1 MYPQKSRD
9 NSTYFNHGKIQ
20 VMSRRR
26 VDPQPPSEKVAKS
39 ENRGQR
45 GRRAAKSA
53 AVATITV
60 DRPHGLA
67 VLSHS
72 DRRLLAI
79 VVGVSIAAGILNN
92 TNGNPVLSFIVSAI
106 ALGAIARLVVRS
118 VEAISDRIGR
128 GLNGLLQSL
137 LGNLPEIFVILFALK
152 AGLYEIVKATIVGSV
167 IANIL
172 LVMGIA
178 FVVGGRKYGRQS
190 FNVVSARQLSM
201 LLALSVFALAI
212 PSLVASFNTPAVA
225 YEREITVVISLL
237 LIVLFL
243 ASIPDTIRHTSHESP
258 VTGTREALV
267 AASEAD
273 EHGSWPF
280 NVAALM
286 VLVAL
291 SGSIVVSSWFVDV
304 LPTAMSTLGISEAF
318 AGLIIVALASN
329 VVESFS
335 GIQLAARN
343 QQSYALQ
350 IILQSPV
357 QVAMIVA
364 PLIALAAPLVG
375 AATFTLVL
383 SPLLLAV
390 MFMAVFIAIIVVS
403 DGQSTWF
410 EGAALITLYLGI
422 ATAFWWG

>member
-1 MYPQKSRD
+1 
-9 NSTYFNHGKIQ
+9 
-20 VMSRRR
+20 MSRRR
-26 VDPQPPSEKVAKS
+26 VDPQPPSEKAPRS
-39 ENRGQR
+39 ESRGQR
-45 GRRAAKSA
+45 GRRAAKA
-53 AVATITV
+53 GAVATITV

-79 VVGVSIAAGILNN
+79 VVGVSTTAGILHN
-92 TNGNPVLSFIVSAI
+92 TNGNPVLSFLAATV

-118 VEAISDRIGR
+118 VEAISDRIGQ
-128 GLNGLLQSL
+128 GLNGTLQSL

-167 IANIL
+167 IAKIL

-178 FVVGGRKYGRQS
+178 FVVSGRKSGRQA

-212 PSLVASFNTPAVA
+212 PSLAASFNTPAVE
-225 YEREITVVISLL
+225 YEREITVIISLL

-243 ASIPDTIRHTSHESP
+243 ASIPDTIRHVDHESP
-258 VTGTREALV
+258 VTGTNEALV
-267 AASEAD
+267 AAAEAD
-273 EHGSWPF
+273 EHGQWPF

-291 SGSIVVSSWFVDV
+291 TGSIVVSSWFVDV

-329 VVESFS
+329 VVEGFS
-335 GIQLAARN
+335 GIQLAARG

-390 MFMAVFIAIIVVS
+390 MFMAVFIAIVVVS

-422 ATAFWWG
+422 ATAFWWS

>member
-1 MYPQKSRD
+1 
-9 NSTYFNHGKIQ
+9 
-20 VMSRRR
+20 MSRRR
-26 VDPQPPSEKVAKS
+26 VDPQPPSEKAPRS
-39 ENRGQR
+39 ESRGQR
-45 GRRAAKSA
+45 GRRAAKA
-53 AVATITV
+53 GAVATITV

-79 VVGVSIAAGILNN
+79 VVGVSTTAGILHN
-92 TNGNPVLSFIVSAI
+92 TNGNPVLSFLAATV

-118 VEAISDRIGR
+118 VEAISDRIGQ
-128 GLNGLLQSL
+128 GLNGTLQSL

-178 FVVGGRKYGRQS
+178 FVVSGRKFGRQA

-212 PSLVASFNTPAVA
+212 PSLAASFNTPAVE
-225 YEREITVVISLL
+225 YEREITVIISLL

-243 ASIPDTIRHTSHESP
+243 ASIPDTIRHVDHESP
-258 VTGTREALV
+258 VTGTNEALV
-267 AASEAD
+267 AAAEAD
-273 EHGSWPF
+273 EHGQWPF

-291 SGSIVVSSWFVDV
+291 TGSIVVSSWFVDV

-329 VVESFS
+329 VVEGFS
-335 GIQLAARN
+335 GIQLAARG

-390 MFMAVFIAIIVVS
+390 MFMAVFIAIVVVS

-422 ATAFWWG
+422 ATAFWWS

>member
-1 MYPQKSRD
+1 
-9 NSTYFNHGKIQ
+9 
-20 VMSRRR
+20 MSRRR
-26 VDPQPPSEKVAKS
+26 VDPQPPSEKAPRSKS
-39 ENRGQR
+39 RGQR
-45 GRRAAKSA
+45 GRRAAKA
-53 AVATITV
+53 GAVATITV

-79 VVGVSIAAGILNN
+79 VVGVSTTAGILHN
-92 TNGNPVLSFIVSAI
+92 TNGNPVLSFLAATV

-118 VEAISDRIGR
+118 VEAISDRIGQ
-128 GLNGLLQSL
+128 GLNGTLQSL

-178 FVVGGRKYGRQS
+178 FVVSGRKFGRQA

-212 PSLVASFNTPAVA
+212 PSLAASFNTPAVE
-225 YEREITVVISLL
+225 YEREITVIISLL

-243 ASIPDTIRHTSHESP
+243 ASIPDTIRHVDHESP
-258 VTGTREALV
+258 VTGTNEALV
-267 AASEAD
+267 AAAEAD
-273 EHGSWPF
+273 EHGQWPF

-291 SGSIVVSSWFVDV
+291 TGSIVVSSWFVDV

-329 VVESFS
+329 VVEGFS
-335 GIQLAARN
+335 GIQLAARG

-357 QVAMIVA
+357 QVAMIIA

-390 MFMAVFIAIIVVS
+390 MFMAVFIAIVVVS

-422 ATAFWWG
+422 ATAFWWS

>member
-1 MYPQKSRD
+1 
-9 NSTYFNHGKIQ
+9 
-20 VMSRRR
+20 MSRRR
-26 VDPQPPSEKVAKS
+26 VDPQPETKKVPSSKKS
-39 ENRGQR
+39 
-45 GRRAAKSA
+45 GRRATKANK
-53 AVATITV
+53 VATITV

-79 VVGVSIAAGILNN
+79 VLGTTTAAGILNS
-92 TNGNPVLSFIVSAI
+92 TSGNPVLSFLTSAL

-152 AGLYEIVKATIVGSV
+152 AGLYEIAKATIVGSV

-178 FVVGGRKYGRQS
+178 FVVGGRKYGRQT

-212 PSLVASFNTPAVA
+212 PSLAASFNTPAVE

-243 ASIPDTIRHTSHESP
+243 ASIPDTIRHANHESP
-258 VTGTREALV
+258 VTGTNEALV
-267 AASEAD
+267 AASEVN
-273 EHGSWPF
+273 EHGQWPI
-280 NVAALM
+280 NVAAM
-286 VLVAL
+286 MALVAL
-291 SGSIVVSSWFVDV
+291 TGSIVVSSWFVQV
-304 LPTAMSTLGISEAF
+304 LPTAMSDLGISEAF

-335 GIQLAARN
+335 GIQLALRD

-357 QVAMIVA
+357 QVAMIVT

-375 AATFTLVL
+375 AGTFTLVL

-390 MFMAVFIAIIVVS
+390 MFMAVFIAIVVVS
-403 DGQSTWF
+403 DGESSWF

>member
-1 MYPQKSRD
+1 
-9 NSTYFNHGKIQ
+9 
-20 VMSRRR
+20 MSRRR
-26 VDPQPPSEKVAKS
+26 VDPQPPSEKVARS
-39 ENRGQR
+39 ESR

-53 AVATITV
+53 SVATITV

-67 VLSHS
+67 VLSNS

-79 VVGVSIAAGILNN
+79 VFGISIAAGILNN
-92 TNGNPVLSFIVSAI
+92 TNGNPVLSFIASAI

-137 LGNLPEIFVILFALK
+137 LGNLPEIFVILFALQ

-172 LVMGIA
+172 LVMGLA

-212 PSLVASFNTPAVA
+212 PSLVASFNTPAVV

-237 LIVLFL
+237 LIILFL
-243 ASIPDTIRHTSHESP
+243 ASIPDTIRHASHESP

-273 EHGSWPF
+273 EHGQWTI
-280 NVAALM
+280 NVSIFM
-286 VLVAL
+286 VLVAIT
-291 SGSIVVSSWFVDV
+291 GSIVVSSWFVDV

-329 VVESFS
+329 VVEGIS
-335 GIQLAARN
+335 GIKLAARN

-364 PLIALAAPLVG
+364 PIIALAAPLVG

-390 MFMAVFIAIIVVS
+390 MFMAVFIAIVVVS

>member
-1 MYPQKSRD
+1 
-9 NSTYFNHGKIQ
+9 
-20 VMSRRR
+20 MSRRR
-26 VDPQPPSEKVAKS
+26 VDPQPPSEKAKKS
-39 ENRGQR
+39 KNREQR

-53 AVATITV
+53 SVATITV

-92 TNGNPVLSFIVSAI
+92 TNGNPVLSFLTAAI

-118 VEAISDRIGR
+118 VEAVSDRIGR
-128 GLNGLLQSL
+128 GLNGTLQSL

-178 FVVGGRKYGRQS
+178 FVVSGRKFGRQA

-212 PSLVASFNTPAVA
+212 PSLVASFNTPAVE
-225 YEREITVVISLL
+225 YEREITVIISLL

-243 ASIPDTIRHTSHESP
+243 ASIPDTIRHVDHESP
-258 VTGTREALV
+258 ITGTNEALI
-267 AASEAD
+267 AASEVD
-273 EHGSWPF
+273 EHGQWPF
-280 NVAALM
+280 NIAALM
-286 VLVAL
+286 VLVAIT
-291 SGSIVVSSWFVDV
+291 GSIVVSSWFVDV
-304 LPTAMSTLGISEAF
+304 LPSAMSTLGISEAF

-329 VVESFS
+329 VVEGFS
-335 GIQLAARN
+335 GIQLAARG

-390 MFMAVFIAIIVVS
+390 MFMAVFIAIVVVS

-422 ATAFWWG
+422 ATAFWWS

>member
-1 MYPQKSRD
+1 
-9 NSTYFNHGKIQ
+9 
-20 VMSRRR
+20 MSRRR
-26 VDPQPPSEKVAKS
+26 VDPQPESEKVAS
-39 ENRGQR
+39 SGYR
-45 GRRAAKSA
+45 GRRAAKA
-53 AVATITV
+53 GKVATITV
-60 DRPHGLA
+60 ERPHGLA

-79 VVGVSIAAGILNN
+79 VLGITTAAGILNN
-92 TNGNPVLSFIVSAI
+92 TSGNPVLAFLTSAI

-118 VEAISDRIGR
+118 VEAISHRIGR

-212 PSLVASFNTPAVA
+212 PSLAATFNTPAVE
-225 YEREITVVISLL
+225 YEREITVIISLL

-243 ASIPDTIRHTSHESP
+243 ASIPDTIRHANHESP
-258 VTGTREALV
+258 VTGTNEALV
-267 AASEAD
+267 AASEVD
-273 EHGSWPF
+273 EHGQWPF

-291 SGSIVVSSWFVDV
+291 TGSIVVSSWFVEV
-304 LPTAMSTLGISEAF
+304 LPSAMSTLGISEAF

-329 VVESFS
+329 VVESFA
-335 GIQLAARN
+335 GVQLALRD

-364 PLIALAAPLVG
+364 PLIALVAPLVG

-390 MFMAVFIAIIVVS
+390 MFMAVFIAIVVVS

>member
-1 MYPQKSRD
+1 
-9 NSTYFNHGKIQ
+9 
-20 VMSRRR
+20 MSRRR
-26 VDPQPPSEKVAKS
+26 VDPQPESEKVTGS
-39 ENRGQR
+39 GIR
-45 GRRAAKSA
+45 GRRAIKADK
-53 AVATITV
+53 VATITV
-60 DRPHGLA
+60 ERPHGLA
-67 VLSHS
+67 VLSNS

-79 VVGVSIAAGILNN
+79 VLGVTTAAGILNS
-92 TNGNPVLSFIVSAI
+92 TNGSPVLAFLTSAI
-106 ALGAIARLVVRS
+106 ALGSIARLVVRS
-118 VEAISDRIGR
+118 VEAVSDRIGR

-172 LVMGIA
+172 LVMGVA

-212 PSLVASFNTPAVA
+212 PSLAASFNTPAVE
-225 YEREITVVISLL
+225 YERQITVVISLL

-243 ASIPDTIRHTSHESP
+243 ASIPDTIRHANHESP
-258 VTGTREALV
+258 VTGTNEALV
-267 AASEAD
+267 AARETE
-273 EHGSWPF
+273 EHGQWTS
-280 NVAALM
+280 NVAILM
-286 VLVAL
+286 VLVAI
-291 SGSIVVSSWFVDV
+291 SGSIVVSSWFVEV
-304 LPTAMSTLGISEAF
+304 LPPAMSTLGISEAF

-335 GIQLAARN
+335 GIQLAARD

-390 MFMAVFIAIIVVS
+390 MFMAVFIAIVVVS

>member
-1 MYPQKSRD
+1 
-9 NSTYFNHGKIQ
+9 
-20 VMSRRR
+20 MSRRR
-26 VDPQPPSEKVAKS
+26 VDPQPPSEKAPRS
-39 ENRGQR
+39 ESRGQRGQR
-45 GRRAAKSA
+45 GRRAAKA
-53 AVATITV
+53 GAVATITV

-79 VVGVSIAAGILNN
+79 VVGVSTTAGILHN
-92 TNGNPVLSFIVSAI
+92 TNGNPVLSFLAATV

-118 VEAISDRIGR
+118 VEAISDRIGQ
-128 GLNGLLQSL
+128 GLNGTLQSL

-178 FVVGGRKYGRQS
+178 FVVSGRKFGRQA

-212 PSLVASFNTPAVA
+212 PSLAASFNTPAVE
-225 YEREITVVISLL
+225 YEREITVIISLL

-243 ASIPDTIRHTSHESP
+243 ASIPDTIRHVDHESP
-258 VTGTREALV
+258 VTGTNEALV
-267 AASEAD
+267 AAAEAD
-273 EHGSWPF
+273 EHGQWPF

-291 SGSIVVSSWFVDV
+291 TGSIVVSSWFVDV

-329 VVESFS
+329 VVEGFS
-335 GIQLAARN
+335 GIQLAARG

-357 QVAMIVA
+357 QVAMIIA

-390 MFMAVFIAIIVVS
+390 MFMAVFIAIVVVS

-422 ATAFWWG
+422 ATAFWWS

>member
-1 MYPQKSRD
+1 
-9 NSTYFNHGKIQ
+9 
-20 VMSRRR
+20 MSRRR
-26 VDPQPPSEKVAKS
+26 VDPQPESEKVKRSSKRA
-39 ENRGQR
+39 
-45 GRRAAKSA
+45 RRAVNTN

-79 VVGVSIAAGILNN
+79 VVGVSIAAGILHN
-92 TNGNPVLSFIVSAI
+92 TNGNPVLSFLVAAI

-172 LVMGIA
+172 LVMGLA
-178 FVVGGRKYGRQS
+178 FVVGGRKYGRQA

-212 PSLVASFNTPAVA
+212 PSLAASFNTPAVE
-225 YEREITVVISLL
+225 YEREITVIISLL

-243 ASIPDTIRHTSHESP
+243 ASIPDTIRHANHESP
-258 VTGTREALV
+258 VTGTKEALV
-267 AASEAD
+267 AASEVD
-273 EHGSWPF
+273 DHGQWTL
-280 NVAALM
+280 NVAGFM
-286 VLVAL
+286 VLVAIA
-291 SGSIVVSSWFVDV
+291 GSILVSSWFVDV

-329 VVESFS
+329 VVETFS
-335 GIQLAARN
+335 GIQLAYRD

-350 IILQSPV
+350 IILQAPV

-390 MFMAVFIAIIVVS
+390 MFMAVFIAIVVVS

>member
-1 MYPQKSRD
+1 
-9 NSTYFNHGKIQ
+9 
-20 VMSRRR
+20 MSRRR
-26 VDPQPPSEKVAKS
+26 VDPQPESEKVAS
-39 ENRGQR
+39 SGYR
-45 GRRAAKSA
+45 GRRAAKA
-53 AVATITV
+53 GKVATITV
-60 DRPHGLA
+60 ERPHGLA

-79 VVGVSIAAGILNN
+79 VLGITTAAGILNN
-92 TNGNPVLSFIVSAI
+92 TSGNPVLAFLTSAI

-118 VEAISDRIGR
+118 VEAISHRIGR

-178 FVVGGRKYGRQS
+178 FVVGGRKYGRQT

-212 PSLVASFNTPAVA
+212 PSLAATFNTPAVE
-225 YEREITVVISLL
+225 YEREITVIISLL

-243 ASIPDTIRHTSHESP
+243 ASIPDTIRHANHESP
-258 VTGTREALV
+258 VTGTNEALV
-267 AASEAD
+267 AASEVD
-273 EHGSWPF
+273 EHGQWPF

-291 SGSIVVSSWFVDV
+291 TGSIVVSSWFVEV
-304 LPTAMSTLGISEAF
+304 LPSAMSTLGISEAF

-329 VVESFS
+329 VVESFA
-335 GIQLAARN
+335 GVQLALRD

-364 PLIALAAPLVG
+364 PLIALVAPLVG

-390 MFMAVFIAIIVVS
+390 MFMAVFIAIVVVS

>member
-1 MYPQKSRD
+1 
-9 NSTYFNHGKIQ
+9 
-20 VMSRRR
+20 MSRRR
-26 VDPQPPSEKVAKS
+26 VDPQPESEKV
-39 ENRGQR
+39 NRSGK
-45 GRRAAKSA
+45 RAHRAINSN

-60 DRPHGLA
+60 ERPHGLA

-79 VVGVSIAAGILNN
+79 VVGVSIAAGILHN
-92 TNGNPVLSFIVSAI
+92 TNGNPVISFITSAI

-128 GLNGLLQSL
+128 GANGLLQSL

-212 PSLVASFNTPAVA
+212 PSLAASFNTPAVE

-237 LIVLFL
+237 LIALFL
-243 ASIPDTIRHTSHESP
+243 ASIPDTIRHANHESP
-258 VTGTREALV
+258 VTGTKEALV
-267 AASEAD
+267 AASEVD
-273 EHGSWPF
+273 EHGTWPF

-291 SGSIVVSSWFVDV
+291 TGSIVVSSWFVDV
-304 LPTAMSTLGISEAF
+304 LPSAMSTLGISEAF

-335 GIQLAARN
+335 GIQLALRD

-364 PLIALAAPLVG
+364 PLIALSAPLVG

-390 MFMAVFIAIIVVS
+390 MFMAVFIAIVVVS

>member
-1 MYPQKSRD
+1 
-9 NSTYFNHGKIQ
+9 
-20 VMSRRR
+20 MSRRR
-26 VDPQPPSEKVAKS
+26 VDPQPESEKVS
-39 ENRGQR
+39 RTGNR
-45 GRRAAKSA
+45 GRRAVKADK
-53 AVATITV
+53 VATITV
-60 DRPHGLA
+60 ENPHGLA

-79 VVGVSIAAGILNN
+79 VLGVSIAAGILNN
-92 TNGNPVLSFIVSAI
+92 TNGNPVLAFLTSAI

-118 VEAISDRIGR
+118 VEAISHRIGR

-152 AGLYEIVKATIVGSV
+152 AGLYEIAKATIVGSV
-167 IANIL
+167 IANVL

-178 FVVGGRKYGRQS
+178 FVVGGRKFGRQS

-212 PSLVASFNTPAVA
+212 PSLAASFNTPAVEH
-225 YEREITVVISLL
+225 EREITVIISLL

-243 ASIPDTIRHTSHESP
+243 ASIPDTIRHVDHESP
-258 VTGTREALV
+258 VTGTNEALV
-267 AASEAD
+267 AASDAD
-273 EHGSWPF
+273 EHGQWPF

-291 SGSIVVSSWFVDV
+291 TGSIVVSNWFVEV
-304 LPTAMSTLGISEAF
+304 LPSAMSTLGISEAF

-329 VVESFS
+329 VVETFA
-335 GIQLAARN
+335 GVQLALRN
-343 QQSYALQ
+343 QQSYAMQ

-364 PLIALAAPLVG
+364 PLIALSAPLVG

-390 MFMAVFIAIIVVS
+390 MFMAVFIAIVVVS

-422 ATAFWWG
+422 AAAFWWG

>member
-1 MYPQKSRD
+1 
-9 NSTYFNHGKIQ
+9 
-20 VMSRRR
+20 MSRRR
-26 VDPQPPSEKVAKS
+26 VDPQPPSEKVSRSK
-39 ENRGQR
+39 NRGQR
-45 GRRAAKSA
+45 GRRAAKA
-53 AVATITV
+53 GAVATITV

-79 VVGVSIAAGILNN
+79 VVGVSIAAGILHN
-92 TNGNPVLSFIVSAI
+92 TNGNPVLSFLAATV

-118 VEAISDRIGR
+118 VEAISDRIGQ
-128 GLNGLLQSL
+128 GLNGTLQSL

-178 FVVGGRKYGRQS
+178 FVVSGRKFGRQA

-212 PSLVASFNTPAVA
+212 PSLAASFNTPAVE
-225 YEREITVVISLL
+225 YEREITVIISLL

-243 ASIPDTIRHTSHESP
+243 ASIPDTIRHVDHESP
-258 VTGTREALV
+258 ITGSNEALV
-267 AASEAD
+267 AAAEAD
-273 EHGSWPF
+273 EHGQWPF
-280 NVAALM
+280 NIAALM
-286 VLVAL
+286 VLVAIT
-291 SGSIVVSSWFVDV
+291 GSIVVSSWFVDV

-329 VVESFS
+329 VVEGFS
-335 GIQLAARN
+335 GIQLAARG

-357 QVAMIVA
+357 QVAMIIA

-390 MFMAVFIAIIVVS
+390 MFMAVFIAIVVVS

-422 ATAFWWG
+422 ATAFWWS

>member
-1 MYPQKSRD
+1 
-9 NSTYFNHGKIQ
+9 
-20 VMSRRR
+20 MSRRR
-26 VDPQPPSEKVAKS
+26 VDPQPAHEKVANS
-39 ENRGQR
+39 GHRSNRSNR
-45 GRRAAKSA
+45 KAP
-53 AVATITV
+53 VATITV
-60 DRPHGLA
+60 EQQHGLG

-79 VVGVSIAAGILNN
+79 FLGVSTAAGILNS
-92 TNGNPVLSFIVSAI
+92 TNGNPVLSFVISAI

-128 GLNGLLQSL
+128 GVNGLLQSL
-137 LGNLPEIFVILFALK
+137 LGNLPEIFVILFALN
-152 AGLYEIVKATIVGSV
+152 AGLYEIVKATIVGS
-167 IANIL
+167 ILANIL
-172 LVMGIA
+172 LIMGIG
-178 FVVGGRKYGRQS
+178 FVVGGRKFGRQS
-190 FNVVSARQLSM
+190 FNLASARQLSM

-212 PSLVASFNTPAVA
+212 PTLTASFNTPAVEF
-225 YEREITVVISLL
+225 EREVTVIISLL
-237 LIVLFL
+237 LILLFL
-243 ASIPDTIRHTSHESP
+243 ASIPDTIRHASHESP
-258 VTGTREALV
+258 VSGTSEALA
-267 AASEAD
+267 AASEVD
-273 EHGSWPF
+273 EHGQWPM
-280 NVAALM
+280 NIAILM
-286 VLVAL
+286 VLVAIA
-291 SGSIVVSSWFVDV
+291 GSVFVSKWFVDE
-304 LPTAMSTLGISEAF
+304 LPAAMATLGISEAF

-329 VVESFS
+329 AVESFV
-335 GIQLAARN
+335 GIQLASRD

-390 MFMAVFIAIIVVS
+390 LFMAVFIAIVVVS
-403 DGQSTWF
+403 DGHSTWF

>member
-1 MYPQKSRD
+1 VSKSG
-9 NSTYFNHGKIQ
+9 S
-20 VMSRRR
+20 
-26 VDPQPPSEKVAKS
+26 
-39 ENRGQR
+39 R

-53 AVATITV
+53 AVATITA

-72 DRRLLAI
+72 DRRLLAV

-92 TNGNPVLSFIVSAI
+92 TNGNPVLAFIVSAI
-106 ALGAIARLVVRS
+106 ALGSIARLVVRS

-128 GLNGLLQSL
+128 GANGLLQSL
-137 LGNLPEIFVILFALK
+137 LGNLPEIFVILFALQ

-172 LVMGIA
+172 LVMGLA

-237 LIVLFL
+237 LIILFL
-243 ASIPDTIRHTSHESP
+243 ASIPDTIRHANHESP
-258 VTGTREALV
+258 ITGTREALV

-273 EHGSWPF
+273 EHGTWPF

-291 SGSIVVSSWFVDV
+291 TGSIVVSSWFVDV

-329 VVESFS
+329 VVEGIS
-335 GIQLAARN
+335 GIKLAARN

-390 MFMAVFIAIIVVS
+390 MFMAVFIAIVVVS

>member
-1 MYPQKSRD
+1 
-9 NSTYFNHGKIQ
+9 
-20 VMSRRR
+20 MSRRR
-26 VDPQPPSEKVAKS
+26 VDPQPPSEKAPRS
-39 ENRGQR
+39 ESRGQR
-45 GRRAAKSA
+45 GRRAAKA
-53 AVATITV
+53 GAVATITV

-79 VVGVSIAAGILNN
+79 VVGVSTTAGILHN
-92 TNGNPVLSFIVSAI
+92 TNGNPVLSFLAATV

-118 VEAISDRIGR
+118 VEAISDRIGQ
-128 GLNGLLQSL
+128 GLNGTLQSL

-178 FVVGGRKYGRQS
+178 FVVSGRKFGRQA

-212 PSLVASFNTPAVA
+212 PSLAASFNTPAVE
-225 YEREITVVISLL
+225 YEREITVIISLL

-243 ASIPDTIRHTSHESP
+243 ASIPDTIRHVDHESP
-258 VTGTREALV
+258 ITGSNEALV
-267 AASEAD
+267 AAAEAD
-273 EHGSWPF
+273 EHGQWPF

-291 SGSIVVSSWFVDV
+291 TGSIVVSSWFVDV

-329 VVESFS
+329 VVEGFS
-335 GIQLAARN
+335 GIQLAARG

-357 QVAMIVA
+357 QVAMIIA

-390 MFMAVFIAIIVVS
+390 MFMAVFIAIVVVS

-422 ATAFWWG
+422 ATAFWWS

>member
-1 MYPQKSRD
+1 
-9 NSTYFNHGKIQ
+9 
-20 VMSRRR
+20 MSRRR
-26 VDPQPPSEKVAKS
+26 VDPQPESEKVPRTG
-39 ENRGQR
+39 NR
-45 GRRAAKSA
+45 GRRAVKADK
-53 AVATITV
+53 VATITV
-60 DRPHGLA
+60 ENPHGLA

-79 VVGVSIAAGILNN
+79 VLGVSIAAGILNN
-92 TNGNPVLSFIVSAI
+92 TNGNPVLAFLTSAI

-118 VEAISDRIGR
+118 VEAISHRIGR

-152 AGLYEIVKATIVGSV
+152 AGLYEIAKATIVGSV
-167 IANIL
+167 IANVL

-178 FVVGGRKYGRQS
+178 FVVGGRKFGRQS

-212 PSLVASFNTPAVA
+212 PSLAASFNTPAVEH
-225 YEREITVVISLL
+225 EREITVIISLL

-243 ASIPDTIRHTSHESP
+243 ASIPDTIRHVDHESP
-258 VTGTREALV
+258 VTGTNEALV
-267 AASEAD
+267 AASDAD
-273 EHGSWPF
+273 EHGQWPF

-291 SGSIVVSSWFVDV
+291 TGSIVVSNWFVEV
-304 LPTAMSTLGISEAF
+304 LPSAMSTLGISEAF

-329 VVESFS
+329 VVETFA
-335 GIQLAARN
+335 GVQLALRN
-343 QQSYALQ
+343 QQSYAMQ

-364 PLIALAAPLVG
+364 PLIALSAPLVG

-390 MFMAVFIAIIVVS
+390 MFMAVFIAIVVVS

-422 ATAFWWG
+422 AAAFWWG

>member
-1 MYPQKSRD
+1 
-9 NSTYFNHGKIQ
+9 
-20 VMSRRR
+20 MSRRR
-26 VDPQPPSEKVAKS
+26 VDPQPPTEKVSKS
-39 ENRGQR
+39 GNSRHR

-67 VLSHS
+67 VLSNS

-92 TNGNPVLSFIVSAI
+92 TNGNPVLSFLASAI

-212 PSLVASFNTPAVA
+212 PSLVASFDTPAVM

-243 ASIPDTIRHTSHESP
+243 ASIPDTIRHANHESP
-258 VTGTREALV
+258 VTGTNEALV
-267 AASEAD
+267 AAREVD
-273 EHGSWPF
+273 EHGQWTINISIF
-280 NVAALM
+280 M

-291 SGSIVVSSWFVDV
+291 IGSIVVSSWFVDV

-329 VVESFS
+329 VVEAFS
-335 GIQLAARN
+335 GIQLAARD
-343 QQSYALQ
+343 QQSFALQ

-390 MFMAVFIAIIVVS
+390 MFMAVFIAIVVVS

>member
-1 MYPQKSRD
+1 
-9 NSTYFNHGKIQ
+9 
-20 VMSRRR
+20 MSRRR
-26 VDPQPPSEKVAKS
+26 VDPQPPSEKAPRS
-39 ENRGQR
+39 ESRGQR
-45 GRRAAKSA
+45 GRRAAKA
-53 AVATITV
+53 GAVATITV

-79 VVGVSIAAGILNN
+79 VVGVSTTAGILHN
-92 TNGNPVLSFIVSAI
+92 TNGNPVLSFLAATV

-118 VEAISDRIGR
+118 VEAISDRIGQ
-128 GLNGLLQSL
+128 GLNGTLQSL

-178 FVVGGRKYGRQS
+178 FVVSGRKFGRQA

-212 PSLVASFNTPAVA
+212 PSLAASFNTPAVE
-225 YEREITVVISLL
+225 YEREITVIISLL

-243 ASIPDTIRHTSHESP
+243 ASIPDTIRHVDHESP
-258 VTGTREALV
+258 VTGTNEALV
-267 AASEAD
+267 AAAEAD
-273 EHGSWPF
+273 EHGQWPF

-291 SGSIVVSSWFVDV
+291 TGSIVVSSWFVDV

-329 VVESFS
+329 VVEAFS
-335 GIQLAARN
+335 GIQLAARG

-390 MFMAVFIAIIVVS
+390 MFMAVFIAIVVVA

>member
-1 MYPQKSRD
+1 
-9 NSTYFNHGKIQ
+9 
-20 VMSRRR
+20 MSRRR
-26 VDPQPPSEKVAKS
+26 VDPQPESEKVSKP
-39 ENRGQR
+39 GIR
-45 GRRAAKSA
+45 GRRAAKTS

-79 VVGVSIAAGILNN
+79 VLGVSTAAGILNS
-92 TNGNPVLSFIVSAI
+92 TNGNPVLAFVTSAI

-128 GLNGLLQSL
+128 GVNGLIQSL

-178 FVVGGRKYGRQS
+178 FVVGGRKYGRQA
-190 FNVVSARQLSM
+190 FNIVSARQLSM

-212 PSLVASFNTPAVA
+212 PSLAASFNTPAVE
-225 YEREITVVISLL
+225 YERQITVIISLL

-243 ASIPDTIRHTSHESP
+243 ASIPDTIRHANHESP
-258 VTGTREALV
+258 VTGTSEALV
-267 AASEAD
+267 AASEVD
-273 EHGSWPF
+273 EHGQWTM
-280 NVAALM
+280 NVAVFM
-286 VLVAL
+286 VLIAVA
-291 SGSIVVSSWFVDV
+291 GSVIISSWFVKV
-304 LPTAMSTLGISEAF
+304 LPSAMSTLGISEAF

-329 VVESFS
+329 VVEAFS
-335 GIQLAARN
+335 GIQLAYRD

-364 PLIALAAPLVG
+364 PLIALASPLVG

-390 MFMAVFIAIIVVS
+390 MFMAVFIAIVVVS

>member
-1 MYPQKSRD
+1 
-9 NSTYFNHGKIQ
+9 
-20 VMSRRR
+20 MSRRR
-26 VDPQPPSEKVAKS
+26 VDPQPPSEKAKKS
-39 ENRGQR
+39 KNREQR

-53 AVATITV
+53 SVATITV
-60 DRPHGLA
+60 ERPHGLA

-92 TNGNPVLSFIVSAI
+92 TNGNPVLSFLTAAI

-118 VEAISDRIGR
+118 VEAVSDRIGR
-128 GLNGLLQSL
+128 GLNGTLQSL

-178 FVVGGRKYGRQS
+178 FVVSGRKFGRQA

-212 PSLVASFNTPAVA
+212 PSLVASFNTPAVE
-225 YEREITVVISLL
+225 YEREITVIISLL

-243 ASIPDTIRHTSHESP
+243 ASIPDTIRHVDHESP
-258 VTGTREALV
+258 ITGTNEALI

-273 EHGSWPF
+273 EHGQWPF
-280 NVAALM
+280 NIAALM
-286 VLVAL
+286 VLVAIT
-291 SGSIVVSSWFVDV
+291 GSIVVSSWFVDV
-304 LPTAMSTLGISEAF
+304 LPSAMSTLGISEAF

-329 VVESFS
+329 VVEGFS
-335 GIQLAARN
+335 GIQLAARG

-390 MFMAVFIAIIVVS
+390 MFMAVFIAIVVVS

-422 ATAFWWG
+422 ATAFWWS

>member
-1 MYPQKSRD
+1 
-9 NSTYFNHGKIQ
+9 
-20 VMSRRR
+20 MSRRR
-26 VDPQPPSEKVAKS
+26 VDPQPPSEKAPRS
-39 ENRGQR
+39 ESRGQR
-45 GRRAAKSA
+45 GRRAAKA
-53 AVATITV
+53 GAVATITV

-79 VVGVSIAAGILNN
+79 VVGVSTTAGILHN
-92 TNGNPVLSFIVSAI
+92 TNGNPVLSFLAATV

-118 VEAISDRIGR
+118 VEAISDRIGQ
-128 GLNGLLQSL
+128 GLNGTLQSL

-178 FVVGGRKYGRQS
+178 FVVSGRKFGRQA

-212 PSLVASFNTPAVA
+212 PSLAASFNTPAVE
-225 YEREITVVISLL
+225 YEREITVIISLL

-243 ASIPDTIRHTSHESP
+243 ASIPDTIRHANHESP
-258 VTGTREALV
+258 VTGTKEALV
-267 AASEAD
+267 AASEVD
-273 EHGSWPF
+273 DHGQWTL
-280 NVAALM
+280 NVAGFM
-286 VLVAL
+286 VLVAIA
-291 SGSIVVSSWFVDV
+291 GSILVSSWFVDV

-329 VVESFS
+329 VVETFS
-335 GIQLAARN
+335 GIQLAYRD

-390 MFMAVFIAIIVVS
+390 MFMAVFIAIVVVS

>member
-1 MYPQKSRD
+1 
-9 NSTYFNHGKIQ
+9 
-20 VMSRRR
+20 MSRRR
-26 VDPQPPSEKVAKS
+26 VDPQPEVKKAVEAK
-39 ENRGQR
+39 GR
-45 GRRAAKSA
+45 GRRAVKPG

-79 VVGVSIAAGILNN
+79 VVGISIAAGILNN
-92 TNGNPVLSFIVSAI
+92 TNGSPVLSFVASAV

-118 VEAISDRIGR
+118 VEAVSDQIGR

-178 FVVGGRKYGRQS
+178 FVVGGRKYGRQA

-225 YEREITVVISLL
+225 YEREITVIISLL
-237 LIVLFL
+237 LIILFL
-243 ASIPDTIRHTSHESP
+243 ASIPDTIRHADHESP
-258 VTGTREALV
+258 VTGTNEALN
-267 AASEAD
+267 AASEVD
-273 EHGSWPF
+273 EHGQWTI
-280 NVAALM
+280 NVSIFM
-286 VLVAL
+286 VLVAIT
-291 SGSIVVSSWFVDV
+291 GSVVVSSWFVDV

-329 VVESFS
+329 VVEGIS

-390 MFMAVFIAIIVVS
+390 MFMAVFIAIVVVS

>member
-1 MYPQKSRD
+1 
-9 NSTYFNHGKIQ
+9 
-20 VMSRRR
+20 MSRRR
-26 VDPQPPSEKVAKS
+26 VDPQPPSERAVKS
-39 ENRGQR
+39 SKRA
-45 GRRAAKSA
+45 RRAVNTS

-92 TNGNPVLSFIVSAI
+92 TNGNPVLSFLVSAV

-137 LGNLPEIFVILFALK
+137 LGNLPEIFVILFALH
-152 AGLYEIVKATIVGSV
+152 AGLYEIVKATIVGSI

-172 LVMGIA
+172 LVMGLA
-178 FVVGGRKYGRQS
+178 FVVGGRKYGRQA

-212 PSLVASFNTPAVA
+212 PSLAASFNTPAVE
-225 YEREITVVISLL
+225 YEREITVIISLL
-237 LIVLFL
+237 LIILFL
-243 ASIPDTIRHTSHESP
+243 ASIPDTIRHANHESP
-258 VTGTREALV
+258 VTGTKEALV
-267 AASEAD
+267 AASEVD
-273 EHGSWPF
+273 DHGQWTL
-280 NVAALM
+280 NVAGFM
-286 VLVAL
+286 VLVAIA
-291 SGSIVVSSWFVDV
+291 GSVLVSSWFVDV
-304 LPTAMSTLGISEAF
+304 LPSAMSTLGISEAF

-329 VVESFS
+329 VVETFS
-335 GIQLAARN
+335 GIQLAYRD

-390 MFMAVFIAIIVVS
+390 MFMAVFIAIVVVS

>member
-1 MYPQKSRD
+1 
-9 NSTYFNHGKIQ
+9 
-20 VMSRRR
+20 MSRRR
-26 VDPQPPSEKVAKS
+26 VDPQPPTEKVSKS
-39 ENRGQR
+39 GTSRHR

-67 VLSHS
+67 VLSNS

-92 TNGNPVLSFIVSAI
+92 TNGNPVLSFLASAI

-212 PSLVASFNTPAVA
+212 PSLVASFDTPAVM
-225 YEREITVVISLL
+225 YEREITVIISLL

-243 ASIPDTIRHTSHESP
+243 ASIPDTIRHANHESP
-258 VTGTREALV
+258 VTGTNEALV
-267 AASEAD
+267 AAREVD
-273 EHGSWPF
+273 EHGQWTINISIF
-280 NVAALM
+280 M

-291 SGSIVVSSWFVDV
+291 VGSIVVSSWFVDV

-329 VVESFS
+329 VVEAFS
-335 GIQLAARN
+335 GIQLAARD

-390 MFMAVFIAIIVVS
+390 MFMAVFIAIVVVS

>member
-1 MYPQKSRD
+1 
-9 NSTYFNHGKIQ
+9 
-20 VMSRRR
+20 MSRRR
-26 VDPQPPSEKVAKS
+26 VDPQPPSEKVARS

-45 GRRAAKSA
+45 GRRAAKA
-53 AVATITV
+53 GAVATITV

-79 VVGVSIAAGILNN
+79 VVGVSIAAGILHN
-92 TNGNPVLSFIVSAI
+92 TNGNPVLSFLAATV

-118 VEAISDRIGR
+118 VEAISDRIGQ
-128 GLNGLLQSL
+128 GLNGTLQSL

-178 FVVGGRKYGRQS
+178 FVVSGRKFGRQA

-212 PSLVASFNTPAVA
+212 PSLAASFNTPAVE
-225 YEREITVVISLL
+225 YEREITVIISLL

-243 ASIPDTIRHTSHESP
+243 ASIPDTIRHVDHESP
-258 VTGTREALV
+258 ITGTNEALV

-273 EHGSWPF
+273 EHGQWPF
-280 NVAALM
+280 NIAALM
-286 VLVAL
+286 VLVAIT
-291 SGSIVVSSWFVDV
+291 GSIVVSSWFVDV

-329 VVESFS
+329 VVEGFS
-335 GIQLAARN
+335 GIQLAARG

-357 QVAMIVA
+357 QVAMIIA

-390 MFMAVFIAIIVVS
+390 MFMAVFIAIVVVS

-422 ATAFWWG
+422 ATAFWWS

>member
-1 MYPQKSRD
+1 
-9 NSTYFNHGKIQ
+9 
-20 VMSRRR
+20 MSRRR
-26 VDPQPPSEKVAKS
+26 VDPQPPSEKAKKS
-39 ENRGQR
+39 ENREQR

-92 TNGNPVLSFIVSAI
+92 TNGNPVLSFLTAAI

-118 VEAISDRIGR
+118 VEAVSDRIGR
-128 GLNGLLQSL
+128 GLNGTLQSL

-178 FVVGGRKYGRQS
+178 FVVSGRKFGRQA

-212 PSLVASFNTPAVA
+212 PSLVASFNTPAVE
-225 YEREITVVISLL
+225 YEREITVIISLL

-243 ASIPDTIRHTSHESP
+243 ASIPDTIRHVDHESP
-258 VTGTREALV
+258 ITGTNEALI

-273 EHGSWPF
+273 EHGQWPF
-280 NVAALM
+280 NIAALM
-286 VLVAL
+286 VLVAIT
-291 SGSIVVSSWFVDV
+291 GSIVVSSWFVDV
-304 LPTAMSTLGISEAF
+304 LPSAMSTLGISEAF

-329 VVESFS
+329 VVEGFS
-335 GIQLAARN
+335 GIQLAARG

-390 MFMAVFIAIIVVS
+390 MFMAVFIAIVVVS

-422 ATAFWWG
+422 ATAFWWS

>member
-1 MYPQKSRD
+1 
-9 NSTYFNHGKIQ
+9 
-20 VMSRRR
+20 MSRRR
-26 VDPQPPSEKVAKS
+26 VDPQPPSEKVSRSK
-39 ENRGQR
+39 NRGQR
-45 GRRAAKSA
+45 GRRAAKA
-53 AVATITV
+53 GAVATITV

-79 VVGVSIAAGILNN
+79 VVGVSIAAGILHN
-92 TNGNPVLSFIVSAI
+92 TNGNPVLSFLAATV

-118 VEAISDRIGR
+118 VEAISDRIGQ
-128 GLNGLLQSL
+128 GLNGTLQSL

-178 FVVGGRKYGRQS
+178 FVVSGRKFGRQA

-212 PSLVASFNTPAVA
+212 PSLAASFNTPAVEH
-225 YEREITVVISLL
+225 ERQITVIISLL

-243 ASIPDTIRHTSHESP
+243 ASIPDTIRHVDHESP
-258 VTGTREALV
+258 VTGTNEALV
-267 AASEAD
+267 AAAEAD
-273 EHGSWPF
+273 EHGQWPF
-280 NVAALM
+280 NIAALM
-286 VLVAL
+286 VLVAIT
-291 SGSIVVSSWFVDV
+291 GSIVVSSWFVDV

-329 VVESFS
+329 VVEGFS
-335 GIQLAARN
+335 GIQLAARG

-357 QVAMIVA
+357 QVAMIIA

-390 MFMAVFIAIIVVS
+390 MFMAVFIAIVVVS

-422 ATAFWWG
+422 ATAFWWS

>member
-1 MYPQKSRD
+1 
-9 NSTYFNHGKIQ
+9 
-20 VMSRRR
+20 MSRRR
-26 VDPQPPSEKVAKS
+26 VDPQPPSEKVARS

-45 GRRAAKSA
+45 GRRAAKA
-53 AVATITV
+53 GAVATITV

-79 VVGVSIAAGILNN
+79 VVGVSIAAGILHN
-92 TNGNPVLSFIVSAI
+92 TNGNPVLSFLAATV

-118 VEAISDRIGR
+118 VEAISDRIGQ
-128 GLNGLLQSL
+128 GLNGTLQSL

-178 FVVGGRKYGRQS
+178 FVVSGRKFGRQA

-212 PSLVASFNTPAVA
+212 PSLAASFNTPAVE
-225 YEREITVVISLL
+225 YEREITVIISLL

-243 ASIPDTIRHTSHESP
+243 ASIPDTIRHVDHESP
-258 VTGTREALV
+258 ITGSNEALV
-267 AASEAD
+267 AAAEAD
-273 EHGSWPF
+273 EHGQWPF

-291 SGSIVVSSWFVDV
+291 TGSIVVSSWFVDV

-329 VVESFS
+329 VVEGFS
-335 GIQLAARN
+335 GIQLAARG

-357 QVAMIVA
+357 QVAMIIA

-390 MFMAVFIAIIVVS
+390 MFMAVFIAIVVVS

-422 ATAFWWG
+422 ATAFWWS

>member
-1 MYPQKSRD
+1 
-9 NSTYFNHGKIQ
+9 
-20 VMSRRR
+20 MSRRR
-26 VDPQPPSEKVAKS
+26 VDPQPPTEKATKS

-60 DRPHGLA
+60 ERPHGLA

-92 TNGNPVLSFIVSAI
+92 TNGNPVLSFLASAI

-118 VEAISDRIGR
+118 VEAVSDRIGR
-128 GLNGLLQSL
+128 GLNGTLQSL

-167 IANIL
+167 IANVL

-178 FVVGGRKYGRQS
+178 FVVSGRKFGRQA

-212 PSLVASFNTPAVA
+212 PSLVASFNTPAVE
-225 YEREITVVISLL
+225 YEREITVIISLL

-243 ASIPDTIRHTSHESP
+243 ASIPDTIRHVDHESP
-258 VTGTREALV
+258 ITGTNEALI

-273 EHGSWPF
+273 EHGQWPF
-280 NVAALM
+280 NIAALM
-286 VLVAL
+286 VLVAIT
-291 SGSIVVSSWFVDV
+291 GSIVVSSWFVDV
-304 LPTAMSTLGISEAF
+304 LPSAMSTLGISEAF

-329 VVESFS
+329 VVEGFS
-335 GIQLAARN
+335 GIQLAARG

-390 MFMAVFIAIIVVS
+390 MFMAVFIAIVVVS

-422 ATAFWWG
+422 ATAFWWS

>member
-1 MYPQKSRD
+1 
-9 NSTYFNHGKIQ
+9 
-20 VMSRRR
+20 MSRRR
-26 VDPQPPSEKVAKS
+26 VDPQPPSEKAKKS
-39 ENRGQR
+39 ENREQR

-53 AVATITV
+53 SVATITV

-67 VLSHS
+67 VLSNS

-79 VVGVSIAAGILNN
+79 VFGISIAAGILNN
-92 TNGNPVLSFIVSAI
+92 TNGNPVLSFIASAI

-118 VEAISDRIGR
+118 VEAIGDRIGR

-137 LGNLPEIFVILFALK
+137 LGNLPEIFVILFALQ

-172 LVMGIA
+172 LVMGLA

-212 PSLVASFNTPAVA
+212 PSLVASFNTPAVV

-237 LIVLFL
+237 LIILFL
-243 ASIPDTIRHTSHESP
+243 ASIPDTIRHASHESP

-267 AASEAD
+267 AASEAE
-273 EHGSWPF
+273 EHGQWTI
-280 NVAALM
+280 NVSIFM
-286 VLVAL
+286 VLVAIA
-291 SGSIVVSSWFVDV
+291 GSIVVSSWFVDV

-329 VVESFS
+329 VVEGIS
-335 GIQLAARN
+335 GIKLAARN

-357 QVAMIVA
+357 QVAMIIA

-390 MFMAVFIAIIVVS
+390 MFMAVFIAIVVVS